1 MDLSNIGG
9 FTLNSMSRI
18 NVVLGKNGCGKS
30 YLLKKLEEGLNGQR
44 LGKIRYISPE
54 RGGLLQ
60 YEAGIEQN
68 IYNNPEWMVS
78 VRRRNQSEN
87 FRQQS
92 AVLFRRLELLE
103 LRGIE
108 REHTQPDYVP
118 RTFDYVVDSLN
129 TLLDRVQLNR
139 DGVKAF
145 NIVERESGAQVS
157 PEQISSGES
166 ELISLGIEFMAFVRE
181 CRADEQNVLLVDE
194 PDVHLHPDLQD
205 RLANFIIRT
214 IKDVPVYL
222 IIATHSTSLLAGL
235 AECDETRVAFMR
247 RKDAELNFRVVS
259 ELDRLILPIFGA
271 HPLSNVF
278 NEKPILLLEGED
290 DERIWQQAVRSSMG
304 GLMIYPRHVEE
315 GVTAL
320 ADFETEVN
328 VIIETVYDNARGY
341 SLRDRDSHQ
350 GDIADVGHI
359 VRMRLDCRSAENLML
374 SDDVLSLAGVKW
386 PALQERILKW
396 VETNTAHNYQPQ
408 MQAFVV
414 GGFDRKAHDLK
425 EIRNIVVGLMSNKP
439 WEVLV
444 GQAIAALVA
453 GNGELGP
460 NSLRT
465 YLGDKVCIN
474 LLRLVPIL
482 PALPA
487 GDFTHSALES
497 SSV

>member
-1 MDLSNIGG
+1 MDLSDIGG
-9 FTLNSMSRI
+9 FTLKDMSRI
-18 NVVLGKNGCGKS
+18 NVILGKNGCGKS
-30 YLLKKLEEGLNGQR
+30 YLLKKLEEGLNGRR
-44 LGKIRYISPE
+44 LGKVRYISPE

-108 REHTQPDYVP
+108 REHTEPGYVP
-118 RTFDYVVDSLN
+118 RTFDHVVDSLN

-145 NIVERESGAQVS
+145 NIVDRESGTQVT

-181 CRADEQNVLLVDE
+181 CIANEQNLLLVDE

-205 RLANFIIRT
+205 RLAKFMVRAIR
-214 IKDVPVYL
+214 DVSVCL
-222 IIATHSTSLLAGL
+222 VIATHSTSLLAGL
-235 AECDETRVAFMR
+235 ADCDETRVAFMR
-247 RKDAELNFRVVS
+247 RKDSELTFRVVS
-259 ELDRLILPIFGA
+259 ALDRLVLPIFGA

-290 DERIWQQAVRSSMG
+290 DERIWQQAVRSSLG
-304 GLMIYPRHVEE
+304 GLMIYPRHVGE

-320 ADFETEVN
+320 ADFESEVN
-328 VIIETVYDNARGY
+328 LIIETVYDNARGY
-341 SLRDRDSHQ
+341 SLRDRDSHK
-350 GDIADVGHI
+350 GDITDIGRI

-374 SDDVLSLAGVKW
+374 SDDVLSLAGVQW
-386 PALQERILKW
+386 PALQERILRW
-396 VETNTAHNYQPQ
+396 VEINATHQYHPH
-408 MQAFVV
+408 MQAFAV
-414 GGFDRKAHDLK
+414 GGFDRRNHDLK

-444 GQAIAALVA
+444 GQAIAALAA
-453 GNGELGP
+453 GSSECGP

-465 YLGDKVCIN
+465 YLGNKVCSN
-474 LLRLVPIL
+474 LLRLAPTLLSL
-482 PALPA
+482 PT
-487 GDFTHSALES
+487 GDLTHSTSES
-497 SSV
+497 S